1 MLTRNVLIGLS
12 FLCFFS
18 LISYS
23 EIYEGEDTPKIYIS
37 SIEQLQ
43 QIGLNVNYPLNG
55 EYELTQDIDAS
66 STKDWNNGAGF
77 KPIGVSMDKLF
88 DGKFDGK
95 NYVIRNLH
103 INRPETLAIGL
114 FNFTGKNSEIVNV
127 NLQNVS
133 IKGLGGIG
141 GLIGFNFGLVNNC
154 KVTGTIDSNLNSSN
168 NSAGVCVG
176 GLIGTN
182 VGSVSNCSAEC
193 SVKGSL
199 ICGGLLGANGSTSLG
214 GLGNIEN
221 CYSNSVVSCQ
231 TSGGGLVGYNKY
243 GFIQNSSAVGKIVD
257 VQQGAGGICGI
268 NSSSGTIRCSSASVW
283 VIGSDT
289 SSIIG
294 GLTGINEGSIQ
305 NCYSLSSVRGGSQV
319 GGFFGSSLGGIIT
332 NSYSAGKVKGI
343 GENIGGFGGY
353 AGETTLPGITNC
365 YWDKEASGQ
374 TISMGGEGK
383 TTTEMKNSNTFV
395 NWDFNSIWRITEGQT
410 YPYLYWQNQIITSPV
425 ETTEEGEM
433 PLEGSLEGSPEG
445 ISEGVVEGEIS
456 GNNNN
461 TQALSSSYTR
471 VVEEEIS
478 GNKNTCGCNTKDIK
492 EKGVVKFVVDFIL
505 VGAILI
511 SLLCM
516 GVDSKKDNH

>member
-1 MLTRNVLIGLS
+1 M
-12 FLCFFS
+12 FFS

-23 EIYEGEDTPKIYIS
+23 EIYEGEYTTKIYIS

-43 QIGLNVNYPLNG
+43 QIGFNVNYPLNG

-77 KPIGVSMDKLF
+77 KPIGVSMDKPF

-95 NYVIRNLH
+95 NYVIRNLY
-103 INRPETLAIGL
+103 INRPEIIAIGL

-133 IKGLGGIG
+133 IKGLGCIG
-141 GLIGFNFGLVNNC
+141 GLIGLNLGLVNNC

-168 NSAGVCVG
+168 NSAGVSVG
-176 GLIGTN
+176 GLIGIN

-193 SVKGSL
+193 SVKGSQF
-199 ICGGLLGANGSTSLG
+199 CGGLLGTNGNTSLG
-214 GLGNIEN
+214 LGSIEN
-221 CYSNSVVSCQ
+221 CYSNGVVSCQ
-231 TSGGGLVGYNKY
+231 TYGGGLVGVNNY
-243 GFIQNSSAVGKIVD
+243 GLIQNSSAVGKIVD
-257 VQQGAGGICGI
+257 VQESAGGICGI
-268 NSSSGTIRCSSASVW
+268 NFSSGTIRCSSASVW

-289 SSIIG
+289 SSMIG
-294 GLTGINEGSIQ
+294 GLTGINAGSIQ
-305 NCYSLSSVRGGSQV
+305 NCYSLSSVRGGSTV

-353 AGETTLPGITNC
+353 ASETTLPGITNC

-383 TTTEMKNSNTFV
+383 ATTEMKNSNTFV

-433 PLEGSLEGSPEG
+433 PLEGSLEGNTEG

-456 GNNNN
+456 GNN
-461 TQALSSSYTR
+461 
-471 VVEEEIS
+471 
-478 GNKNTCGCNTKDIK
+478 NTCGCNTKDIK
-492 EKGVVKFVVDFIL
+492 EKGVVKFVVDFIW

-516 GVDSKKDNH
+516 GIDSKKDNH